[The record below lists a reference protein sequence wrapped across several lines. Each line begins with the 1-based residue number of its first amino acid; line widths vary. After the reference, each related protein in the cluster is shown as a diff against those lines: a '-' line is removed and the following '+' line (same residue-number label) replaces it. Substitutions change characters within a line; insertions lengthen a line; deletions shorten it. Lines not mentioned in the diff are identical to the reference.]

1 MGKNL
6 TLTSMEGYITEQ
18 TQPVRINL
26 PDGKHF
32 IHSIA
37 TFETEDGQRGYFE
50 IRQKIIEQIQAS
62 DITVATKVR
71 IGFVM
76 LGTVKKGKSFNKF
89 FINKLELV

>member
-1 MGKNL
+1 MGKNMA
-6 TLTSMEGYITEQ
+6 LTSLEGYIVEQ
-18 TQPVRINL
+18 TQPIRINL

-32 IHSIA
+32 IHSIV

-50 IRQKIIEQIQAS
+50 IRQKIIEQIAAS
-62 DITVATKVR
+62 DISIVTKVK

-76 LGTVKKGKSFNKF
+76 LGTMKKGKSFNKL